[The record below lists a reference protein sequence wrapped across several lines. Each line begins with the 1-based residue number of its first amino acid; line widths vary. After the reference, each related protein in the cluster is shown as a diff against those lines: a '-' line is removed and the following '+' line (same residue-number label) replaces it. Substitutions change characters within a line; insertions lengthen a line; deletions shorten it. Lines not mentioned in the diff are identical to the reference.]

1 MRTHLANAKEH
12 MIAAEAE
19 LRLMLK
25 KSSPV
30 EFMLM
35 AQWVEF
41 VHSSVERCKV
51 FEDVMDAEMKF
62 DRTQENENFEPLTTH

>member
-25 KSSPV
+25 KSSPI

-35 AQWVEF
+35 SQWVEF
-41 VHSSVERCKV
+41 VHNSVERCQV
-51 FEDVMDAEMKF
+51 FENVLDAEKEF
-62 DRTQENENFEPLTTH
+62 DRTQQNENFEPLTTH